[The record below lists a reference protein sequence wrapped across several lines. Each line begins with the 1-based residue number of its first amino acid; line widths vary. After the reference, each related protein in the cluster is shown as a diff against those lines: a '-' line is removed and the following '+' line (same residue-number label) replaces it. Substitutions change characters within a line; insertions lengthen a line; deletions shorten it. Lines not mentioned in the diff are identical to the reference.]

1 MISMMTQQ
9 EIMSFECELTG
20 YRKGSLTVRVN
31 LACGT
36 MTWKDSRQWCNNFVR
51 TLTTEQAD
59 ELRAMISVLVPAE
72 TAPAAEA
79 SPSASDHDSLLLT
92 VSGAETRIVLTRAQ
106 LDPSAWQ
113 HLRRSI
119 EKLSRAP
126 FRL

>member
-1 MISMMTQQ
+1 
-9 EIMSFECELTG
+9 MSFECELTA

-51 TLTTEQAD
+51 TLTGEQAD
-59 ELRAMISVLVPAE
+59 ELRALISALVPDE
-72 TAPAAEA
+72 TTPAAEA
-79 SPSASDHDSLLLT
+79 SPNAGDHDSLLMT
-92 VSGAETRIVLTRAQ
+92 VCGEETRIVLNRSQ